1 MAAFSR
7 NQRSRLHPLTIDPL
21 VAAQGQDFDAGFRHR
36 DRMFELGGKLAVAR
50 HDRPSVLLCRDL
62 AAALVEHRLDG
73 EDHALAQ
80 FHPRTRPAE
89 MEDIRF
95 LVHLAPDAMAAIVAH
110 DRIAVPFST
119 EEHTSELQSLMRNT
133 YAVFCFQTK
142 NIKSYIP

>member
-1 MAAFSR
+1 
-7 NQRSRLHPLTIDPL
+7 
-21 VAAQGQDFDAGFRHR
+21 
-36 DRMFELGGKLAVAR
+36 MFELGGKLAVAR

-80 FHPRTRPAE
+80 FHPRPRPAE

-110 DRIAVPFST
+110 DRRP
-119 EEHTSELQSLMRNT
+119 EEHTSELPSLMRIS
-133 YAVFCFQTK
+133 YAVFCLKKKK
-142 NIKSYIP
+142 NL

>member
-1 MAAFSR
+1 
-7 NQRSRLHPLTIDPL
+7 
-21 VAAQGQDFDAGFRHR
+21 
-36 DRMFELGGKLAVAR
+36 MFELGGKLAVAR

-95 LVHLAPDAMAAIVAH
+95 LVHLAPAAMAAQVAH
-110 DRIAVPFST
+110 ARIAVPSRVPLDREAAVAEMGAGAT
-119 EEHTSELQSLMRNT
+119 LAAAQIGRASYRERVSKVEEIS
-133 YAVFCFQTK
+133 VCG
-142 NIKSYIP
+142 